1 MPHCYN
7 FLFFLKLGGATL
19 RHIKLRH
26 YGITAYGL
34 ITALRHYGI
43 YGLRFLITVFTS
55 RAVTVNGISTATI
68 REPVDPLV
76 RDFWNDLYKAQI
88 ILKLPD
94 YVDKTIYTLEPY
106 SKYMRVDKNEIVLDE
121 HMMLNSHNEL
131 IFDNGEVVTE
141 GITMNF
147 VENKSDGT
155 EELRPPVKFLR
166 LCKSPL
172 GVVYGVSTRNILIKK
187 S

>member
-68 REPVDPLV
+68 GVRSETKNVFNCGGYPVDWRSQRSVTLLSLFLSVYTDPS
-76 RDFWNDLYKAQI
+76 FLYSLTPHQQVAISLFK
-88 ILKLPD
+88 
-94 YVDKTIYTLEPY
+94 
-106 SKYMRVDKNEIVLDE
+106 
-121 HMMLNSHNEL
+121 
-131 IFDNGEVVTE
+131 
-141 GITMNF
+141 
-147 VENKSDGT
+147 
-155 EELRPPVKFLR
+155 
-166 LCKSPL
+166 
-172 GVVYGVSTRNILIKK
+172 
-187 S
+187 